1 MRLNQSD
8 FYESEK
14 TGLQIAIMFP
24 GVQAVIM
31 NKRGNGKF
39 RQTENYADEKFNFE
53 ILSEQT
59 KDNPPFCDT
68 ELIQDTKKL
77 NEAITKIK

>member
-1 MRLNQSD
+1 
-8 FYESEK
+8 
-14 TGLQIAIMFP
+14 
-24 GVQAVIM
+24 M

-59 KDNPPFCDT
+59 MERQPFCET
-68 ELIQDTKKL
+68 ELIQDTEKL
-77 NEAITKIK
+77 NNYLKTIK